1 MMCATSSIAEARR
14 RDDDSSTK
22 AGNKNNYH
30 IFKFPYYHI
39 HKLSNCQILKMNLG
53 NFTIKAAE
61 AFQQA
66 QQIAFNAKSPNIET
80 EHILKALLEQEDSPV
95 EYLLKKNNVTLNLV
109 DNKLNE
115 LISKLPKSSGD
126 AAQQISREAN
136 NVVLRSGAALK
147 QFNDEFVTPEHLLV
161 AIVQGNDSSAKLLK
175 NAGLTE
181 KGLTAAIKELRKG
194 ETVTSQTQSQEFN
207 ALNKYAKNL
216 NELARQ
222 GKLDPVI
229 GRDEEIR
236 RTLHILS
243 RRTKNNPILVG
254 EPGVGKTAI
263 AEGIAHRIVNGDVPE
278 NLKSKIIYALD
289 MGLLIAGAKYKGE
302 FEERLKGVVKEVSTS
317 DGEIILFID
326 EIHTLVGAGG
336 GEGAMDAA
344 NILKP
349 ALAKGDLRAVGATTL
364 NEYQKFFEKDK
375 ALERRFQKVVIDEP
389 NVEDA
394 ISILRGLK
402 DRYETHHHVR
412 IKDEAIIAAVE
423 LSHRYITDRF
433 LPDKAIDLIDESA
446 AKLRLEMNSM
456 PEELDTLER
465 QIRQLEI
472 EREAIKRENDEEKLK
487 SLNTDIANLSVER
500 DTYKAKWKEE
510 KELVEKVQNSKV
522 KIENLKLEAEQAER
536 NGDYGKVAEI
546 RYGKLKEEE
555 ILINQ
560 LTSQLVNSTEKRL
573 LKEEVDAEDIAES
586 IAKATG
592 IPVTKMLQSDK
603 EKLLNL
609 EEHLHERVVGQDEAI
624 TAVADAIRRSRAG
637 LQDPKKPIGSFI
649 FLGTTG
655 VGKTELAKALAEYLF
670 DDESMMTRID
680 MSEYQEKHTVS
691 RLVGAPPG
699 YVGYDEGGQLTEAV
713 RRKPYSVVLLD
724 EIEKAHPDVWNVL
737 LQVLDDGRLTDNKG
751 RVVNFKN
758 TIIIM
763 TSNIGS
769 HLIMEAFEN
778 VKEKDIAAAADK
790 AKVEV
795 MNLLRQTIRPE
806 FLNRVDEIIMFQ
818 PLLKKEIQGIVRIQL
833 EGLKKLVANSG
844 IDLRFSDYALEFLSE
859 QGFDPQFGARPLKRL
874 IQKEIVNQLSKRILA
889 GDVDKTKPV
898 LVDVFDGVVVFRNEA
913 HEMERS
919 KK

>member
-1 MMCATSSIAEARR
+1 M
-14 RDDDSSTK
+14 
-22 AGNKNNYH
+22 NLNNY
-30 IFKFPYYHI
+30 
-39 HKLSNCQILKMNLG
+39 
-53 NFTIKAAE
+53 TIKAQE
-61 AFQQA
+61 VIQQA
-66 QQIAFNAKSPNIET
+66 QQLAFNAGNPNIET
-80 EHILKALLEQEDSPV
+80 EHLLKALLDQEDSPV
-95 EYLLKKNNVTLNLV
+95 DYLLKKNNVTVNLV
-109 DNKLNE
+109 ETKLDE
-115 LISKLPKSSGD
+115 LIARLPK
-126 AAQQISREAN
+126 A
-136 NVVLRSGAALK
+136 SGAEPAQSLSRDLTNTMLRANTVLK
-147 QFNDEFVTPEHLLV
+147 QFGDEFITSEHLLL
-161 AIVQGNDSSAKLLK
+161 ALLQGNDNAAKLLK
-175 NAGLTE
+175 DAGLNE
-181 KGLTAAIKELRKG
+181 KGLVAAIKDLRKG
-194 ETVTSQTQSQEFN
+194 DTVKSQTQETQYN
-207 ALNKYAKNL
+207 ALNKYARNL
-216 NELARQ
+216 NEMARN

-243 RRTKNNPILVG
+243 RRSKNNPILVG

-263 AEGIAHRIVNGDVPE
+263 AEGLAIRIINGDVPDT
-278 NLKSKIIYALD
+278 LKSKVIYALD
-289 MGLLIAGAKYKGE
+289 MGQLIAGAKYKGE
-302 FEERLKGVVKEVSTS
+302 FEERLKSVVKEVASS
-317 DGEIILFID
+317 DGEIVLFID

-349 ALAKGDLRAVGATTL
+349 ALARGELRAIGATTL

-375 ALERRFQKVVIDEP
+375 ALERRFQKVLIDEP
-389 NVEDA
+389 SAEDA

-423 LSHRYITDRF
+423 LSQRYVTDRF

-456 PEELDTLER
+456 PEELDKLER

-472 EREAIKRENDEEKLK
+472 EREAIKRENDAAKLK
-487 SLNTDIANLSVER
+487 ELNTDIANLSVLR
-500 DTYKAKWKEE
+500 DTFRAKWKEE
-510 KELVEKVQNSKV
+510 KELVEKLQNAKGA
-522 KIENLKLEAEQAER
+522 IEKLKLEADQAER

-546 RYGKLKEEE
+546 RYGKVKEQEQIVAE
-555 ILINQ
+555 Y
-560 LTSQLVNSTEKRL
+560 SQKLANTTDKRIM
-573 LKEEVDAEDIAES
+573 KEEVDAEDIAEM
-586 IAKATG
+586 IAKSTG
-592 IPVTKMLQSDK
+592 IPVSKMMQS
-603 EKLLNL
+603 ERVKLLLL
-609 EEHLHERVVGQDEAI
+609 EDELHKRVVGQEEAI

-680 MSEYQEKHTVS
+680 MSEYQEKHSVS

-699 YVGYDEGGQLTEAV
+699 YVGYDEGGQLSEAV

-724 EIEKAHPDVWNVL
+724 EIEKAHPDVWNIL

-769 HLIMEAFEN
+769 HLIQEAYEN
-778 VKEKDIAAAADK
+778 VTESTFEKAETK
-790 AKVEV
+790 ARAEV

-806 FLNRVDEIIMFQ
+806 FLNRVDEIIMFH
-818 PLLKKEIQGIVRIQL
+818 PLLKKDIRNIVKIQL
-833 EGLKKLVANSG
+833 NSLKQMLANNG
-844 IDLRFSDYALEFLSE
+844 IALEFSEYLVDYLGE

-874 IQKEIVNQLSKRILA
+874 IQKEIVNSLSKRILA
-889 GDVDKTKPV
+889 GDVNRNHPV
-898 LVDVFDGVVVFRNEA
+898 LVDVFDNVVVFRNDAPAAAAASPQKEPTTVA
-913 HEMERS
+913 
-919 KK
+919 